1 MLSYLLFSAIDRA
14 EIVFHHL
21 YFLSM
26 YVQYHRQFFSTPT

>member
-21 YFLSM
+21 CFLLM
-26 YVQYHRQFFSTPT
+26 YVQYRQWFFSTPT

>member
-21 YFLSM
+21 RFLLM
-26 YVQYHRQFFSTPT
+26 YVQYRRRFFSTPT